1 MKIRVLKEHV
11 IHSKKNRKETKVVL
25 EAEVLKTDFRE
36 CVELVPSGKDRAE
49 GISLCND
56 SDKWDSSVGYRI
68 ARSRA
73 YKQLY
78 RDVLNDA
85 LVLKKNLEQNLVIT
99 ESSIEKYFNALKEQD
114 KDINRI
120 IDSL

>member
-11 IHSKKNRKETKVVL
+11 IHSKKNRKETRVVL

-36 CVELVPSGKDRAE
+36 CVELVPSGKYRAE
-49 GISLCND
+49 GVALCND
-56 SDKWDSSVGYRI
+56 SDKWDSCIGYRI

-78 RDVLNDA
+78 RDVLDDA
-85 LVLKKNLEQNLVIT
+85 LVLKKNLKQNLAIT
-99 ESSIEKYFNALKEQD
+99 ESSIEKYLNALKEQD

-120 IDSL
+120 IESL